1 MKDDLVCVAEDL
13 PLDKVVVAWSVHP
26 RPSDRH
32 NMPTDIGAPI
42 DRHSLLDR
50 EERR

>member
-32 NMPTDIGAPI
+32 NMPTDI